1 MTDEIMSLRTLLE
14 KSADA
19 DLLREMVGF
28 AAQRLMELEVE
39 NLTGA
44 AHCERSPTA
53 TAIAIG
59 RPELAPS
66 SCAFPS
72 EEGSYFPAFLEPRRM
87 AEGSPNFPWRGF
99 RVRILSTPAQSQ
111 ERTVGDAL
119 GARGPSG
126 TTLCHVQPD
135 LAPLVDEPSSDV
147 FEGLVDIAVQQLE
160 TETLRS
166 GLFQETPRLHS

>member
-1 MTDEIMSLRTLLE
+1 
-14 KSADA
+14 
-19 DLLREMVGF
+19 
-28 AAQRLMELEVE
+28 
-39 NLTGA
+39 
-44 AHCERSPTA
+44 
-53 TAIAIG
+53 
-59 RPELAPS
+59 
-66 SCAFPS
+66 
-72 EEGSYFPAFLEPRRM
+72 M

-126 TTLCHVQPD
+126 TTLCHVRPD
-135 LAPLVDEPSSDV
+135 LAPLVDEPSGDV

-166 GLFQETPRLHS
+166 GLSQETPPLRP